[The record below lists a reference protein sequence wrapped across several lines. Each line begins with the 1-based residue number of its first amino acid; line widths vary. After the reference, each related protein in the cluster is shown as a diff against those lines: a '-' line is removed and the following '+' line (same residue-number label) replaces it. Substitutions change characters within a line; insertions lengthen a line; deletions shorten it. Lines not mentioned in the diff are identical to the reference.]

1 MNPDGQVESITTDAL
16 HLESGSHCFKELGDE
31 EGGGGYCH
39 LSSLAFITN
48 TLHAYVRHYYLYSA
62 LFCALT
68 ITSVIY
74 HSKLW
79 DCNAVYIID
88 KIAIYCVV
96 ACGGYLFYNT
106 LMELYTQ
113 SDVSLCNACISC
125 FIASTFG
132 AVLYLYYYGFKNNDY
147 CFHQNIN
154 VSSYYHSI
162 LHAIGSIGHHF
173 ILILRGRLNIMP
185 I

>member
-1 MNPDGQVESITTDAL
+1 MNPDGQVEPITSDAL
-16 HLESGSHCFKELGDE
+16 HLESGSHCFKE
-31 EGGGGYCH
+31 EGGGEYEENYCH

-48 TLHAYVRHYYLYSA
+48 ALHAYVRHYYLYSA

-74 HSKLW
+74 HSRLW
-79 DCNAVYIID
+79 ECNAVYIID
-88 KIAIYCVV
+88 KIAVYCVV
-96 ACGGYLFYNT
+96 ACGGYIFFNT
-106 LMELYTQ
+106 RME
-113 SDVSLCNACISC
+113 SERSLCNACISC

-147 CFHQNIN
+147 CFHPHTNI
-154 VSSYYHSI
+154 SSYYHSI
-162 LHAIGSIGHHF
+162 LHIISSIGHHF
-173 ILILRGRLNIMP
+173 ILMLRLGPNIIP